1 MNDDPKSTSKDF
13 QSDEFEEQLRRSL
26 RRVEAPKGF
35 AARILERAG
44 VSEKPLL
51 LKPRFRR
58 GPRWGW
64 IGALATILVLVALVG
79 NQVRVRRERAGVAQI
94 QAQFDTAMR
103 VTSHALE
110 ETRVELER
118 AGVRF
123 DE

>member
-1 MNDDPKSTSKDF
+1 MNDPKSTSKDF

-26 RRVEAPKGF
+26 RPVEAPQGF

-44 VSEKPLL
+44 VSEKPLP

-64 IGALATILVLVALVG
+64 IGAVAAILVLAALVG
-79 NQVRVRRERAGVAQI
+79 NQVRVRRELASVAQI

-110 ETRVELER
+110 QTRVELER
-118 AGVRF
+118 AGVF
-123 DE
+123 YE